1 MRRTSILGAACSIL
15 LLAGC
20 ASSGALE
27 ETEQVLVA
35 EMHELQE
42 GQDSLRAE
50 MVRVRRALVD
60 SLQARRGR
68 ALTGQGELSRRL
80 DRLQDELGR
89 IAALVGATQRQ
100 ITRLS
105 EQMAAAGSSGGGVSG
120 RAGGNGGDG
129 GPGGAAGDTAAA
141 PDTAA
146 TGDEAD
152 PRELYEAS
160 LQQFRRGAYGT
171 ARSGLQ
177 EFLSRFP
184 NHDLAP
190 DAQYYVAESFA
201 ESGEPE
207 RALEAYGRVVELF
220 PDSRRAASAL
230 YKSGRIELERGN
242 TEDARIFFSR
252 VVQGYPDSPEAS
264 LARDRLQ
271 SLEGGGG

>member
-1 MRRTSILGAACSIL
+1 MPRLPVTGAAAAAL
-15 LLAGC
+15 LLLTGC
-20 ASSGALE
+20 ASTGSLE

-60 SLQARRGR
+60 SLEARRGR

-80 DRLQDELGR
+80 DRLQEELGR
-89 IAALVGATQRQ
+89 IAALLGETQRQ
-100 ITRLS
+100 ITRLG
-105 EQMAAAGSSGGGVSG
+105 EQVAAAGSAGGGAG
-120 RAGGNGGDG
+120 DAGAGGPSAG
-129 GPGGAAGDTAAA
+129 GGAAADSAAA
-141 PDTAA
+141 DSAA
-146 TGDEAD
+146 GGGQAD
-152 PRELYEAS
+152 PQGLYEAS

-184 NHDLAP
+184 DHELAP

-201 ESGEPE
+201 EADEPD

-220 PDSRRAASAL
+220 PDSRRSASAL

-242 TEDARIFFSR
+242 TEDARVFFSR

-271 SLEGGGG
+271 SLGGGG

>member
-1 MRRTSILGAACSIL
+1 MRRLSSAGAAAALL

-20 ASSGALE
+20 ASTGALE

-50 MVRVRRALVD
+50 MVRMRRALVD
-60 SLQARRGR
+60 SLEARRGR
-68 ALTGQGELSRRL
+68 SLTGQGELSRRL
-80 DRLQDELGR
+80 DRLQEELGR
-89 IAALVGATQRQ
+89 IAALLGENQRQ
-100 ITRLS
+100 ISRLS
-105 EQMAAAGSSGGGVSG
+105 EQIAVAGSGGGATG
-120 RAGGNGGDG
+120 NAGGG
-129 GPGGAAGDTAAA
+129 GPPGGSAAGDTTAAA
-141 PDTAA
+141 DSAA
-146 TGDEAD
+146 DGGQAD
-152 PRELYEAS
+152 PQGLYEAS

-184 NHDLAP
+184 EHELAP
-190 DAQYYVAESFA
+190 DAQFYVAESFA
-201 ESGEPE
+201 EAGEAE
-207 RALEAYGRVVELF
+207 QALEAYGRVVELF

-230 YKSGRIELERGN
+230 YKSGRLELERGN
-242 TEDARIFFSR
+242 TEDARVFFSR

-271 SLEGGGG
+271 SLGGGGG